1 MDQDFSIIE
10 RLVSEFES
18 GAQINASLD
27 EINKNQELL
36 QHWGYEHFFNW
47 DFFFVAS
54 EDEIFVTDDDLL
66 EYFDKEDL
74 INVTDKE
81 IPNWVENRIE
91 ELACAD
97 TIPTVHYTSVS
108 NSIVVVWGASWGQ
121 AGIHFDDLSIEK
133 SLEDLYEM
141 LIESGFIFSSS
152 ETYQYPSDLLI
163 SKYKKFILDRLT

>member
-1 MDQDFSIIE
+1 MNTDFSIIE

-27 EINKNQELL
+27 EINSSEELL
-36 QHWGYEHFFNW
+36 QSWGYEHFATF
-47 DFFFVAS
+47 DFFFVAG

-74 INVTDKE
+74 INLADWE

-91 ELACAD
+91 ALAYAD
-97 TIPTVHYTSVS
+97 AIPTVHHTSVS
-108 NSIVVVWGASWGQ
+108 NSLVVVWGASWGQ
-121 AGIHFDDLSIEK
+121 AGIHFDDISVVK
-133 SLEDLYEM
+133 SLDDLYGT
-141 LIESGFIFSSS
+141 LIESGNVFPST
-152 ETYQYPSDLLI
+152 ETFQYPRDLLV